1 MSPILRREHEYDP
14 RKRRVALWNEFAAR
28 RREEGDH
35 DPPIPDKDKDGDVG
49 QDAALMTA
57 KVTTRHRSYGS
68 DQGSCASDGSTRD
81 PGDPDEPDDHGP
93 AVQPRPLLKRTIVHL
108 ALTLAIQS
116 TPSLLLS
123 LVGLVFTGQ
132 LLDHLAVWSVFRRVD
147 ELFILVPVL
156 GNLKG
161 NLEMCLGARLGTSV
175 RSPHS
180 LRVRC

>member
-14 RKRRVALWNEFAAR
+14 RKRRAQLWQEFAR
-28 RREEGDH
+28 QREEH
-35 DPPIPDKDKDGDVG
+35 DEPPIPNQDGDVDPEE
-49 QDAALMTA
+49 DAALR
-57 KVTTRHRSYGS
+57 KVTRHRSYGS
-68 DQGSCASDGSTRD
+68 DQGSLESVGVGEGD
-81 PGDPDEPDDHGP
+81 PGELDV
-93 AVQPRPLLKRTIVHL
+93 AAQARPLLKRTIVHL

-175 RSPHS
+175 RPRSHIF
-180 LRVRC
+180 RRY